1 MANTVCMDLILRSVS
16 RAVVFGETPG
26 TVLGPFDFGEPSG
39 TVGEPFDFGEPS
51 GELSGEPSGAVEP
64 ILGEPRCH
72 GFVADLAG
80 DGVKTGFSMVVAGVP
95 SVVFGASLS
104 EPALEAAEEQSLNFR
119 G

>member
-16 RAVVFGETPG
+16 RAMVVGEIKW

-64 ILGEPRCH
+64 ILGEPRSCH

-95 SVVFGASLS
+95 SVVCGASS
-104 EPALEAAEEQSLNFR
+104 ALEAAEEQSLNFR